1 MIEMHG
7 MKEIEEIARKP
18 LPDIEKLAQA
28 FDLLSRRYVEQAH
41 NETELRR
48 AMGDEES
55 MIKERIK
62 AGVMETA
69 RSMFQ
74 ECYRMI
80 AGRSVWD
87 E

>member
-1 MIEMHG
+1 
-7 MKEIEEIARKP
+7 MKEIQEIAERD

-28 FDLLSRRYVEQAH
+28 FNLLTRRYVEHAQ
-41 NETELRR
+41 NEIELHR

-62 AGVMETA
+62 SGVMESA
-69 RSMFQ
+69 RGIFQ
-74 ECYRMI
+74 DCYRVI
-80 AGRSVWD
+80 AGRSAWD